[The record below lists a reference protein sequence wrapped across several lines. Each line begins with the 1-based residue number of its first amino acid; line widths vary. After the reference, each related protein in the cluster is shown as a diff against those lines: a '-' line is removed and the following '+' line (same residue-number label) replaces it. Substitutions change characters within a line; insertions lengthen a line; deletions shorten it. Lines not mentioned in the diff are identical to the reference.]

1 MESKYIEIGK
11 NKRLH
16 YVIQR
21 FPKETKKSKKLLQKN
36 KQPFLFFLHGVGSN
50 YTVFKPFFH
59 QFPNNNIIT
68 FDIRSHGK
76 SSRADVSVEITV
88 EDMKKILDKE
98 KIKNVI
104 LIGHSLGATNAL
116 YFYKKYPKYVKKMLL
131 FTLASKRY
139 MRYPK
144 LYRPFYTILHAFFK
158 IFKSR
163 RKRKFIDYSKYLG
176 KPFFYYLPLDI
187 QQASVTAY
195 TKLLK
200 EIYTHELN
208 IENIKIPTKC
218 IIAKDDH
225 FIDNYL
231 LINDGKKNKLITYS
245 LISGNHILVAK
256 KYETII
262 KILKEFIEK

>member
-1 MESKYIEIGK
+1 MPI
-11 NKRLH
+11 
-16 YVIQR
+16 
-21 FPKETKKSKKLLQKN
+21 
-36 KQPFLFFLHGVGSN
+36 
-50 YTVFKPFFH
+50 
-59 QFPNNNIIT
+59 
-68 FDIRSHGK
+68 
-76 SSRADVSVEITV
+76 
-88 EDMKKILDKE
+88 
-98 KIKNVI
+98 
-104 LIGHSLGATNAL
+104 
-116 YFYKKYPKYVKKMLL
+116 
-131 FTLASKRY
+131 
-139 MRYPK
+139 
-144 LYRPFYTILHAFFK
+144 
-158 IFKSR
+158 
-163 RKRKFIDYSKYLG
+163 
-176 KPFFYYLPLDI
+176 DI

-231 LINDGKKNKLITYS
+231 LIKDGKKNKSISYS

>member
-1 MESKYIEIGK
+1 MESKYLEISK

-16 YVIQR
+16 YVIQ
-21 FPKETKKSKKLLQKN
+21 KVN
-36 KQPFLFFLHGVGSN
+36 KGPFLFFLHGVGSN

-59 QFPNNNIIT
+59 QFPNKNFLT

-139 MRYPK
+139 MRYPR

-158 IFKSR
+158 VFKSR

-176 KPFFYYLPLDI
+176 KPFFYYLPIDI

-231 LINDGKKNKLITYS
+231 LIKDGKKNKSISYS

>member
-1 MESKYIEIGK
+1 M
-11 NKRLH
+11 
-16 YVIQR
+16 
-21 FPKETKKSKKLLQKN
+21 KSKFISIDKGKKVHYLTQKG
-36 KQPFLFFLHGVGSN
+36 KGTFLFFLHGVGSN
-50 YTVFKPFFH
+50 YTVFKPFFKE
-59 QFPNNNIIT
+59 FKDKNIIT
-68 FDIRSHGK
+68 LDYRSHGH
-76 SSRADVSVEITV
+76 SSRAEVSVEIII

-98 KIKNVI
+98 KIKSVI

-116 YFYKKYPKYVKKMLL
+116 YFYKKYPKYIKKMLL

-139 MRYPK
+139 MTYPH
-144 LYRPFYTILHAFFK
+144 LYRPFYTMLHAFFK

-200 EIYTHELN
+200 EIYTHEINL
-208 IENIKIPTKC
+208 EKVHVPTKC

-231 LINDGKKNKLITYS
+231 LIKDGQKNKDVSFS
-245 LISGNHILVAK
+245 LVSGNHILVAK
-256 KYETII
+256 KYEVIMNII
-262 KILKEFIEK
+262 KEFVK